1 VQMAAHGGGCKVFL
15 DGPGSLSQAAETM
28 EDGKEFVAHLLSE
41 GSGMWAV
48 VSVPARMSKPAGAG
62 EGCRYVDVE
71 AALLVAA
78 KGKAEIN
85 GLAAEDV
92 LQEDE
97 RAALAMAEDLYSA
110 METLARAAKREMA
123 ESSMAV
129 LVFKGIDHEECC
141 CQKLMWIIY
150 DMIPWWSI
158 ADKFIGTSRRP
169 LPDVAGE
176 EDPWAWRISAQDVG
190 GIALTGPG

>member
-1 VQMAAHGGGCKVFL
+1 
-15 DGPGSLSQAAETM
+15 M

-41 GSGMWAV
+41 GSDKWAV

-62 EGCRYVDVE
+62 EGWMRDIEPRDVS

-97 RAALAMAEDLYSA
+97 RAELAMAEDLNSA
-110 METLARAAKREMA
+110 METLVRAAKREMA
-123 ESSMAV
+123 QSSMAV

-141 CQKLMWIIY
+141 CQKLMWTIY
-150 DMIPWWSI
+150 DIFPLASV

-169 LPDVAGE
+169 LPGVAGKGN
-176 EDPWAWRISAQDVG
+176 PWAWRISAQDVG
-190 GIALTGPG
+190 GIALTGPGRGAGGGV